1 MAGVIRPVVCEQE
14 AAQRL
19 AELTNS
25 FSKAALVDVIKHWES
40 KYELLDKYSKDL
52 AAKNQHWEAS
62 WPHHQKMVITRIEQR
77 EVLIKGLTQANQTL
91 GQENAGF
98 VKVVNVWQE
107 VVQQRDAEIMGLKQE
122 KASLAHSLSV
132 STNWQEKY
140 KALAESAKS
149 LGESKPCPESN
160 MATHVDSVEEEKNS
174 LAQKV
179 RREMAEKRQSWASL
193 SKLIKEKLQKIEDK
207 KSHLEDMSTKDLA
220 EKQDILE
227 EEVEVEHI
235 LEAKSLQ
242 DPAEGQHQ
250 LETGTVTEVQQM
262 EEQEE
267 KSTEE
272 ESTQDLVETPEV
284 EDEEEESTQDLVE
297 TPEVDDEEEESTQ
310 DLVETPE
317 VDDEEEEST
326 QDLVEIPE
334 VEEEEEESTQDLVE
348 TPEVDDEEEE
358 STQDLVE
365 TPEVED
371 EEEEPEEFSDFPKTE
386 AAEVELQEEELS
398 LVAAVAI
405 KDQRCE
411 TTEVEKKEPE
421 EFSFSK
427 KTEEVVLQKEKSR
440 KKKKQ
445 QKKRVKDIKLQEKL
459 PEAQAETWLA
469 LDEELIKPEE
479 SIHDLAVE
487 SPNCWESNFRPIW
500 MKVKPTEDSLANRD
514 QLCDTTEVKDEE
526 KEPEKLPEVSLWELP
541 AGEAGLQ
548 ETGSGEEIKRS
559 WAAVVA
565 NKDQRCRTREKKV
578 EEEVKDPEE
587 VSESKAEAGEEV
599 LLKEKSRKE
608 KKQERKGVKAL
619 KAPQMG
625 IIVKEMDNPDNR
637 GPSCETSEV
646 TEERKEVE
654 QFPDLPNTEA
664 GDVALQK
671 VEMGEVTKRSWAAVL
686 KDQSCRI
693 REKKV
698 EEEVKDPEEGSD
710 LKQTEA
716 VEVKDPEEGSDLKQT
731 EAVEVK
737 DPEEGSDLKQTEAVE
752 VKDPEEGS
760 DLKQTEAV
768 EGEVKD
774 PEEGSDLK
782 QTEAVE
788 VKDPEEGS
796 DLKQTEAVEGEV
808 KDPEEGSDLKQTEA
822 VEGEVK
828 DPEEGSD
835 LKQTPVEGRVGMQRK
850 KSRKDKKKE
859 KKREEYNRGHC

>member
-1 MAGVIRPVVCEQE
+1 
-14 AAQRL
+14 
-19 AELTNS
+19 
-25 FSKAALVDVIKHWES
+25 
-40 KYELLDKYSKDL
+40 
-52 AAKNQHWEAS
+52 
-62 WPHHQKMVITRIEQR
+62 
-77 EVLIKGLTQANQTL
+77 
-91 GQENAGF
+91 
-98 VKVVNVWQE
+98 
-107 VVQQRDAEIMGLKQE
+107 
-122 KASLAHSLSV
+122 
-132 STNWQEKY
+132 
-140 KALAESAKS
+140 
-149 LGESKPCPESN
+149 
-160 MATHVDSVEEEKNS
+160 
-174 LAQKV
+174 
-179 RREMAEKRQSWASL
+179 
-193 SKLIKEKLQKIEDK
+193 
-207 KSHLEDMSTKDLA
+207 
-220 EKQDILE
+220 
-227 EEVEVEHI
+227 
-235 LEAKSLQ
+235 
-242 DPAEGQHQ
+242 
-250 LETGTVTEVQQM
+250 M

-272 ESTQDLVETPEV
+272 Q
-284 EDEEEESTQDLVE
+284 STQDLVE

-317 VDDEEEEST
+317 
-326 QDLVEIPE
+326 
-334 VEEEEEESTQDLVE
+334 EESTQDLVE
-348 TPEVDDEEEE
+348 TPVVDDEEEE

-365 TPEVED
+365 TPGWRKKRKNQKSS
-371 EEEEPEEFSDFPKTE
+371 PTSRRPRQQRSSCRKR
-386 AAEVELQEEELS
+386 ELS

-440 KKKKQ
+440 KKK
-445 QKKRVKDIKLQEKL
+445 RVKDIKLQEKL

-469 LDEELIKPEE
+469 LDEELINPEE

-487 SPNCWESNFRPIW
+487 TPNCWESNFRPIW

-514 QLCDTTEVKDEE
+514 QLRDTTEVKDEE
-526 KEPEKLPEVSLWELP
+526 KEPEQLPEVSIWELP

-548 ETGSGEEIKRS
+548 GTGSGEERKRS

-619 KAPQMG
+619 KVAQMG

-637 GPSCETSEV
+637 GQSCETSEV

-664 GDVALQK
+664 GEVALQK
-671 VEMGEVTKRSWAAVL
+671 MEMGEVTKRSWAAVL
-686 KDQSCRI
+686 KDQSCRV
-693 REKKV
+693 REKK
-698 EEEVKDPEEGSD
+698 
-710 LKQTEA
+710 
-716 VEVKDPEEGSDLKQT
+716 
-731 EAVEVK
+731 
-737 DPEEGSDLKQTEAVE
+737 
-752 VKDPEEGS
+752 
-760 DLKQTEAV
+760 V

-835 LKQTPVEGRVGMQRK
+835 LKQTEAVEGEVKDPEEGSDLKQTEAVEGEVKDPEEWSELKQTPVEGRVRIPRK
-850 KSRKDKKKE
+850 KSRKEKKKE